1 MDIIQTQKSIWN
13 NEIWNKFLEFPSLN
27 TWNALPGDVYF
38 EPQLVNNRLSDYT
51 VDEFEEKATVKINGN
66 PFYWVPGKISMI
78 GPRSI
83 QVTFRV
89 EGNFYAKI
97 FNNEDCIIHENFIMR
112 IMSRQ
117 YHFEKTKLRRDKLK
131 RILCLD

>member
-27 TWNALPGDVYF
+27 SWNALPGDVYF
-38 EPQLVNNRLSDYT
+38 EPQLVNRLSDYNQT
-51 VDEFEEKATVKINGN
+51 EFEEKATIRIDGN
-66 PFYWVPGKISMI
+66 PFYWVHGKLSMI

-97 FNNEDCIIHENFIMR
+97 FNNEDCVIQENLIMS

-117 YHFEKTKLRRDKLK
+117 HQYFEKTKLRRDKLK